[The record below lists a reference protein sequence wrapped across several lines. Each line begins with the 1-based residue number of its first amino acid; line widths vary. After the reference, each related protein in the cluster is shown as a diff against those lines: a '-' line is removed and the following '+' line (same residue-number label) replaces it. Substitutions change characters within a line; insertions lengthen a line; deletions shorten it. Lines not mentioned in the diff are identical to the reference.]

1 MYIEIIVVCPDRHT
15 KHVKTLCGQYVEL
28 SNVELVVDIVTTGL
42 KVLNLCYKNQSV
54 NDVY

>member
-1 MYIEIIVVCPDRHT
+1 VYIEIIVVCPDRHT